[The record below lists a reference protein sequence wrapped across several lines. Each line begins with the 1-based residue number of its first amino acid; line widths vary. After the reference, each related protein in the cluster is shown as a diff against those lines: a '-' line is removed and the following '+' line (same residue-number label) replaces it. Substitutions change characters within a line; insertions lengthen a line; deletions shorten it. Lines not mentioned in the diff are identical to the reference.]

1 MLFGTFK
8 VHNHVKLLFSK
19 VVFRRC
25 NIESNY
31 GLDRRNLHRYFAPR
45 HVDADQSNSFSGSH
59 VLYFTSL
66 ARSPVCYQAGP
77 YFRVFHRQIILSKM
91 PVRGGVAGGGIGG
104 FNGGA
109 NFAFGGARVF
119 DGRASDGEPTC
130 IEAVCRLIT
139 CTAWFLIIGSIFAG
153 IVLWTT
159 TGAVVP
165 DFFSPGET
173 RLVSFGSF
181 FCDEVTLVS
190 KSSTGATLYLITDT
204 PPLTDRNDF
213 TINSSLTLSDN
224 FFKCWYYYLYPG
236 STFST
241 SFRTRSNSDSGTVFL
256 FKGKNSI
263 QRWLRNSFLNRPVA
277 ALIIPCSS
285 QHHFSLSVQEED
297 EYYFVYY
304 NNRGRQ
310 CPQSSS
316 QLQLDVTISVS
327 RLQYSTEDLATATNC
342 SVIEG
347 ECSLNVPAHP
357 NYRALIVTDI
367 PDDPDWEENVDVTLH
382 CSSNREWAYAVVVL
396 IPLLVIV
403 GVSITAVILG
413 CVCKRSCRRQSSQS
427 SQSETAVSSALRI
440 EVTPRDYP
448 KTARPADESNGQEL
462 TTVPPPSYELSF
474 AYPNKNETLPPPVYY
489 NN

>member
-1 MLFGTFK
+1 MS
-8 VHNHVKLLFSK
+8 V
-19 VVFRRC
+19 
-25 NIESNY
+25 
-31 GLDRRNLHRYFAPR
+31 
-45 HVDADQSNSFSGSH
+45 
-59 VLYFTSL
+59 
-66 ARSPVCYQAGP
+66 
-77 YFRVFHRQIILSKM
+77 
-91 PVRGGVAGGGIGG
+91 GGVVSGGLIV
-104 FNGGA
+104 
-109 NFAFGGARVF
+109 FGGARVF
-119 DGRASDGEPTC
+119 DGRASETDREPTC
-130 IEAVCRLIT
+130 IEAVCPLIT
-139 CTAWFLIIGSIFAG
+139 CTACFLIGAIFAG
-153 IVLWTT
+153 IVLWMTT
-159 TGAVVP
+159 AAVVP
-165 DFFSPGET
+165 VFFISPGET

-181 FCDEVTLVS
+181 FCEEVTLVS
-190 KSSTGATLYLITDT
+190 NSSTGATLYLITDT

-213 TINSSLTLSDN
+213 SINSSLTLSDN
-224 FFKCWYYYLYPG
+224 FFKYWNYYLYPG

-241 SFRTRSNSDSGTVFL
+241 SFRTRSNSDSGTVLL
-256 FKGKNSI
+256 FKGKYSI
-263 QRWLRNSFLNRPVA
+263 QRWFRNPFLNRPVA

-304 NNRGRQ
+304 NNRGQQ

-316 QLQLDVTISVS
+316 ELLLDVTISVS
-327 RLQYSTEDLATATNC
+327 RLQYSTEDLTTAANC
-342 SVIEG
+342 SAIEG

-357 NYRALIVTDI
+357 NYRALIVTDM

-448 KTARPADESNGQEL
+448 RPQDQLMKAMDRS
-462 TTVPPPSYELSF
+462 
-474 AYPNKNETLPPPVYY
+474 
-489 NN
+489 

>member
-1 MLFGTFK
+1 M
-8 VHNHVKLLFSK
+8 
-19 VVFRRC
+19 
-25 NIESNY
+25 
-31 GLDRRNLHRYFAPR
+31 HRSFAPR

-59 VLYFTSL
+59 VYYFTSL

-77 YFRVFHRQIILSKM
+77 YFRVFHRQIFLSKM
-91 PVRGGVAGGGIGG
+91 PVGGGVAGGGGIIGG
-104 FNGGA
+104 FSGGA

-119 DGRASDGEPTC
+119 DGGASDRKPTC
-130 IEAVCRLIT
+130 IEAVCPLIAST
-139 CTAWFLIIGSIFAG
+139 VCCLILVAIPG
-153 IVLWTT
+153 IVLWTQT

-165 DFFSPGET
+165 VFFSPGET

-190 KSSTGATLYLITDT
+190 KSSAGATLYLITDT
-204 PPLTDRNDF
+204 PPLTDRNNF

-224 FFKCWYYYLYPG
+224 FFKYWNYYLYPG
-236 STFST
+236 STFSN
-241 SFRTRSNSDSGTVFL
+241 SFHTRSNSDGGTVFL

-263 QRWLRNSFLNRPVA
+263 QRWFRDPFHRPVA

-285 QHHFSLSVQEED
+285 QHHFSRLSVQEED

-304 NNRGRQ
+304 NNRGQQ
-310 CPQSSS
+310 CQQSCS
-316 QLQLDVTISVS
+316 QLRLDVTISVS
-327 RLQYSTEDLATATNC
+327 RLQYSTEDLTTATSC
-342 SVIEG
+342 SAIEG

-403 GVSITAVILG
+403 SVSIAAVILG
-413 CVCKRSCRRQSSQS
+413 CVCKRSCRRQPSQS
-427 SQSETAVSSALRI
+427 SQSETAASSALRI
-440 EVTPRDYP
+440 ELKSRCYP
-448 KTARPADESNGQEL
+448 KTARPADEGNGQEL
-462 TTVPPPSYELSF
+462 ATVSPPSYELSF
-474 AYPNKNETLPPPVYY
+474 AYPNKNETLPPPVY
-489 NN
+489 